1 MSPLLRS
8 EIAKVDINNQ
18 KAEIIF
24 KNTSYVKVVTATDNA
39 RGARANLVLVDEYRQ
54 MDEDIIN
61 MVLKKFLNLVRHPG
75 FLNKPQ
81 YKHVIAALEKMNIK
95 ITPTIEMMIEA
106 AVKEMDIQNE
116 KINAELKKD

>member
-81 YKHVIAALEKMNIK
+81 YKHM
-95 ITPTIEMMIEA
+95 
-106 AVKEMDIQNE
+106 
-116 KINAELKKD
+116 AERNQEFYLMGQQLIPSL